1 MCFARPRFAS
11 PEAVSRSPETL
22 RPQRGQLRNQ
32 PFAMLVKIDQSEGRQ
47 MPVVILQDAAIAHL
61 GITEDTL
68 QDSKR
73 PLHLGSNSRLS
84 PVLVLLVF
92 IQALPGFHA
101 PVSHILSIGRG
112 LVYPLRLSLITRV
125 APHFLFVAMQ

>member
-68 QDSKR
+68 QDAKG
-73 PLHLGSNSRLS
+73 PLHLRSNSRLS
-84 PVLVLLVF
+84 SVLALLFF
-92 IQALPGFHA
+92 IHALLGLHA
-101 PVSHILSIGRG
+101 PIGQIGRASC
-112 LVYPLRLSLITRV
+112 RERV
-125 APHFLFVAMQ
+125 